1 LLKVV
6 DRQIHFQDAI
16 FTSQVPGLGDFAS
29 NRWPRT
35 RAGDRFLRTKTGDK
49 WGHE

>member
-6 DRQIHFQDAI
+6 DSQIHFQDAI

-29 NRWPRT
+29 NCWPGT
-35 RAGDRFLRTKTGDK
+35 RAWDRFLSTKTGDK
-49 WGHE
+49 RG